1 MKVAIDISEEDG
13 VRFLHF
19 GSEWVQGAMRIARP
33 WALELEYTRDMMFP
47 LLLKRGNWPKRVLL
61 IGMGAASLLKFLY
74 RHRPAAHLTV
84 VEIAPSV
91 VNVAR
96 QYFKLPAD
104 DERVEVVIG
113 DGVEYMQS
121 GNELFDLIMVDGF
134 DPEARAGELDSVR
147 FYAACRARLS
157 NSGLLVVNLLRR
169 SRGHRIGVARLVEAF
184 QGRVLALPENDDGNT
199 VAIAASGAGI
209 RAGASALRERAGE
222 LREATRL
229 NLEPLVAK
237 LLRER
242 MNNPVAF

>member
-1 MKVAIDISEEDG
+1 MKVSIDISEEEG

-61 IGMGAASLLKFLY
+61 IGMGSASLLKFLY
-74 RHRPAAHLTV
+74 RHRPGAHLTV
-84 VEIAPSV
+84 VEIAPGV

-96 QYFKLPAD
+96 QYFKLPDD
-104 DERVEVVIG
+104 DERIEVVIG
-113 DGVEYMQS
+113 DGVDYMRS
-121 GNELFDLIMVDGF
+121 GSGLFDLIMVDGF
-134 DPEARAGELDSVR
+134 DPDARAGELDSVR

-199 VAIAASGAGI
+199 VAVAACGAGV
-209 RAGASALRERAGE
+209 RASAGALRERAHE

-229 NLEPLVAK
+229 NLLPLVDR
-237 LLRER
+237 LLLER